1 MEKKNLNEEL
11 EKYYKIV
18 NLIDDM
24 ALGNTPID
32 TELLE
37 RLTNK
42 AGFDMEDIADAND
55 FHGNNWMEII
65 AKCRELHEIGYRTKV
80 EE

>member
-1 MEKKNLNEEL
+1 MEKKNLNKEL

-32 TELLE
+32 TDLLE
-37 RLTNK
+37 QLTEE
-42 AGFDMEDIADAND
+42 AGFEIEDIADANNCR
-55 FHGNNWMEII
+55 GNNYKKII
-65 AKCRELHEIGYRTKV
+65 EEFKEMYRNGERV
-80 EE
+80 

>member
-1 MEKKNLNEEL
+1 MEMESLNEEL

-32 TELLE
+32 TDLLE
-37 RLTNK
+37 QLTK
-42 AGFDMEDIADAND
+42 EAGFKIEDIADAND
-55 FHGNNWMEII
+55 CCGSNYNEII
-65 AKCRELHEIGYRTKV
+65 
-80 EE
+80 EEFKEMYKNGDRI